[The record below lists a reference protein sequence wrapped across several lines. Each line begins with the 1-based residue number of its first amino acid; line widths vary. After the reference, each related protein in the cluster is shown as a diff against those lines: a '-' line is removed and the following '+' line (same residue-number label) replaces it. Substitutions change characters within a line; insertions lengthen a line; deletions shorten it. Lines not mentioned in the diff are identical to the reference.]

1 MEIQKMYG
9 TIKKLA
15 DELVEMHNC
24 GAIELE
30 TWETAYSLVKL
41 FYNTEEVVEIRIK
54 DKIVK

>member
-15 DELVEMHNC
+15 DELVEMHGC

-30 TWETAYSLVKL
+30 SWETAYSLVKL
-41 FYNTEEVVEIRIK
+41 FYNTEEVVQIIVR
-54 DKIVK
+54 DKISM